1 MLVLITGGAGFI
13 GGHLAEALIRR
24 GDRVRV
30 IDDLSTGSIDNLSG
44 IMGDPKFEFIHA
56 DVVREADLVS
66 RCVRE
71 ADAVIHLAAAVGVE
85 LVVKEPAR
93 TITTNVHGTE
103 NVLTPAAEFGKRV
116 IIASTSEVYGKS
128 PRESF
133 AEDDDLIIG
142 ASVHSRWSYAC
153 SKLLDEFLLMAHCRA
168 SGLPGTVV
176 RFFNTVGPRQTGR
189 YGMVIP
195 RFVGAALAGKPLQVY
210 GDGRQIRC
218 FCHVVDV
225 IEALLLLLERKE
237 SYGQVYNIGSQEG
250 ISIGDLAERVI
261 KRTGSKSGIEL
272 VPYDVAYA
280 VGFEDMRRRKPDTS
294 KITALT
300 GWRPR
305 RTLDEIIDD
314 VAAAM
319 SRSVR

>member
-1 MLVLITGGAGFI
+1 MHVFITGGAGFI
-13 GGHLAEALIRR
+13 GGHL
-24 GDRVRV
+24 
-30 IDDLSTGSIDNLSG
+30 STGSLDNLARVHA
-44 IMGDPKFEFIHA
+44 DPDFEFIRA
-56 DVVREADLVS
+56 DVVQDASLVRRCVAEADV
-66 RCVRE
+66 
-71 ADAVIHLAAAVGVE
+71 VIHLAAAVGVE

-103 NVLTPAAEFGKRV
+103 NVLAPAAEFGKQV

-128 PRESF
+128 SNERF

-142 ASVHSRWSYAC
+142 PSVHSRWSYAC

-210 GDGRQIRC
+210 GDGRQTRC
-218 FCHVVDV
+218 FCHVADV
-225 IEALLLLLERKE
+225 VEALLLLIGREE
-237 SYGQVYNIGSQEG
+237 TYGQVYNIGSQES

-261 KRTGSKSGIEL
+261 RDTNSSSKIEL
-272 VPYDVAYA
+272 VPYDIAYA
-280 VGFEDMRRRKPDTS
+280 AGFEDMRRRRPDTS
-294 KITALT
+294 KIASLT
-300 GWRPR
+300 GWKPKHN
-305 RTLDEIIDD
+305 LDDIIAD
-314 VAAAM
+314 VAADL
-319 SRSVR
+319 RKKRD